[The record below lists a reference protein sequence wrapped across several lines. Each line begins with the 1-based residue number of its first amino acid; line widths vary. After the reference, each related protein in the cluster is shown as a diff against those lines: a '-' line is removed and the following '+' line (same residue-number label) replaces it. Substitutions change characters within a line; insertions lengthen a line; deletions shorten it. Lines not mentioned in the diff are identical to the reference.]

1 MRFTKEQYEQ
11 AMQGYFGPDE
21 DISNE
26 ETKLVKVRKEHEC
39 MGVDPDGEC
48 SINAGD
54 FAIRETA
61 IQAGTGRVSCYVCL
75 PCADK
80 WVEEVEG

>member
-1 MRFTKEQYEQ
+1 
-11 AMQGYFGPDE
+11 
-21 DISNE
+21 
-26 ETKLVKVRKEHEC
+26 

-61 IQAGTGRVSCYVCL
+61 IQVGTGRVSCYVCL

-80 WVEEVEG
+80 WVEEIEVGG